1 MVPDRRFCIAP
12 MMGCTDR
19 HERYFLRLISGRAML
34 YTEMIPAAALLAGSP
49 GRFLAHSAE
58 ESPVGL
64 QVGGCDPDGLAR
76 CAELAEAAGFDEIN
90 INVGCPSA
98 KVQSGRFGACLM
110 AEPELVSVCIRQM
123 VSRVGIPVTVKC
135 RIGIDGHDRYEDL
148 LVFVETLAASGCRT
162 FHVHARKAWLNG
174 LSPKQNREVPPLH
187 YETVYRLKAEHPEL
201 EIIVNGGIRSI
212 GAAKAHLQTVDGV
225 MVGREVYHNPFRFAD
240 IDRQLY
246 GVAVAELSRFEILN
260 RYKVYMAEQLQSGV
274 HLKQM
279 TRHILGLFHGQPGA
293 RAWRRDLSE
302 HQEEGKAGLEVLDR
316 AEAGIRQQMRWAA

>member
-64 QVGGCDPDGLAR
+64 QVGGCDPEGLAR

-110 AEPELVSVCIRQM
+110 AEPELVSTCIRQM
-123 VSRVGIPVTVKC
+123 VSHVRIPVTVKC

-174 LSPKQNREVPPLH
+174 LSPKQNREVPPLN
-187 YETVYRLKAEHPEL
+187 YETVYRLKAAHPEL
-201 EIIVNGGIRSI
+201 EIIINGGIRSI
-212 GAAKAHLQTVDGV
+212 DAAKSHLQAVDGV
-225 MVGREVYHNPFRFAD
+225 MVGREAYHNPFRFAD
-240 IDRQLY
+240 IDRQLF
-246 GVAVAELSRFEILN
+246 GVAAAEPSRFEILD
-260 RYKVYMAEQLQSGV
+260 RYKVYIVEQLQSGV
-274 HLKQM
+274 RLKQM

-293 RAWRRDLSE
+293 RAWRRCLSE
-302 HQEEGKAGLEVLDR
+302 HRVDGAAGLEVLER
-316 AEAGIRQQMRWAA
+316 AEAAIRQQAQWAI